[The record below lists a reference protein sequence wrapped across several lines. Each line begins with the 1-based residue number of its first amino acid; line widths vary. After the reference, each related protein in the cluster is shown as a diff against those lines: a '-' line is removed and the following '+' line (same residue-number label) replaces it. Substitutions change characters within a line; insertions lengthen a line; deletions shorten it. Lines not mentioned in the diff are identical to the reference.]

1 MVAVTLFVRREDPR
15 SLRARNLLQRRGARL
30 TLVDVTDSPEQLAE
44 MIARSGGQSAPPQVF
59 LEGRYLGGL
68 DELIDMEERG
78 ALEWVLEGGQSSE
91 TGTVPA

>member
-30 TLVDVTDSPEQLAE
+30 TLVDVTDDPERLAE
-44 MIARSGGQSAPPQVF
+44 MRARSGGQTAPPQVF

-78 ALEWVLEGGQSSE
+78 ALEWVLEGGDTSGAGALS
-91 TGTVPA
+91 